1 MTLADELLRVP
12 VEAIAAFGKPPQTQ
26 RRGPG
31 QPSGEGH
38 PQALF
43 SAEQV
48 AAIRE
53 EYRKKPRPSIRQ
65 IAKREGVGF
74 ATIAAMLSG
83 RSYKEAQINE

>member
-12 VEAIAAFGKPPQTQ
+12 VDAIAAFGKSVPQT

-31 QPSGEGH
+31 QPSGPSH
-38 PQALF
+38 PQAIF
-43 SAEQV
+43 TAEQV

-53 EYRKKPRPSIRQ
+53 EYRTKPRPSIRQ

-83 RSYKEAQINE
+83 RSYRVPIDE